1 MLPYWGYLLKFRKKL
16 KLVITIANLMIFHFS
31 LKNRDISD
39 AVSMYIILPNNRTG
53 IFTLRQNFK
62 SLTPNAFSEGVN
74 RDVHL
79 YLPKFAIESK
89 LDLTYPVAKV
99 IFITD
104 IIMRNFRIF
113 FILNLQK
120 FEFCFTVVFADGY

>member
-1 MLPYWGYLLKFRKKL
+1 
-16 KLVITIANLMIFHFS
+16 MIFHFS